1 MFDAYLEGKGFK
13 IENLLKHDE
22 LACRKFNIW
31 KANKGKLQT
40 SFSKSSMSA
49 SDSYAGL
56 QVQRMHSSKQM
67 VPTFE

>member
-1 MFDAYLEGKGFK
+1 MEFKLEVLINGTQSQVKDACFVLFDAYLEGKQFK

-31 KANKGKLQT
+31 KTNKGKMQS

-49 SDSYAGL
+49 
-56 QVQRMHSSKQM
+56 
-67 VPTFE
+67 